1 MVDVNKLEF
10 GIETF
15 GDIVANEDGSLKS
28 AAESIRQIIHE
39 GEIADQYGINVI
51 GVGEHHRPDYSV
63 SSPETV
69 LAAIASV
76 TKNIKLATAVT
87 VLSSDDPVRVYERF
101 ATLDG
106 LSNGRAQVMLGRGS
120 FTESFPLFGYDLTD
134 YDDLFNEKLELY
146 KQLRTEKAV
155 TWSGKFRPALKD
167 QEVYPK
173 TEHGELETYTGIGG
187 SPESIIRAA
196 RFGYKVILAIIGGQ
210 ADRFK
215 PYIDLYHEAAK
226 KLNMPEY
233 PVAVHS
239 HGFIADDE
247 DEAVEVAFE
256 NIKAN
261 FDRIGL
267 THGWAPMSR
276 GQVDGET
283 KNGSFYVGT
292 PEVVAQRIA
301 RTIDLLGLGRFD
313 LVYGAGNQTVAQRER
328 MIELFGTKV
337 IPRVKEILLEKEA
350 AKS

>member
-28 AAESIRQIIHE
+28 AAESIRQIVRE
-39 GEIADQYGINVI
+39 GELADQLGINVI

-76 TKNIKLATAVT
+76 TKQIKLATAVT

-106 LSNGRAQVMLGRGS
+106 LSSGRAQVMLGRGS

-134 YDDLFNEKLELY
+134 YDDLFNEKLELFDL
-146 KQLRTEKAV
+146 LRKEDAV
-155 TWSGKFRPALKD
+155 TWSGKFRPALTD

-173 TEHGELETYTGIGG
+173 TEKELETYIGIGG

-196 RFGYKVILAIIGGQ
+196 KFGYKVIIAIIGGQ

-215 PYIDLYHEAAK
+215 PYIDLYHKAAAQFDQ
-226 KLNMPEY
+226 PIY

-247 DEAVEVAFE
+247 DEAVEVAYK

-267 THGWAPMSR
+267 TRGWAPMSR
-276 GQVDGET
+276 EQFDNET
-283 KNGSFYVGT
+283 KVGSFYVGD
-292 PEVVAQRIA
+292 PETVAQRIA
-301 RTIDLLGLGRFD
+301 RTIDLLDLGRFD
-313 LVYGAGNQTVAQRER
+313 LVYGAGNQTAAERER
-328 MIELFGTKV
+328 MIELYATKV
-337 IPRVKEILLEKEA
+337 IPRVKEILSTKEA
-350 AKS
+350 AN